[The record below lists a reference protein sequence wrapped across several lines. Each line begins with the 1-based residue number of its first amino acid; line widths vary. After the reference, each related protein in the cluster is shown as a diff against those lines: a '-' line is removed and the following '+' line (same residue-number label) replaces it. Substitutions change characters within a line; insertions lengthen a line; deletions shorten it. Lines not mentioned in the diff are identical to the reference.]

1 MITDVDEV
9 TGDVTLYP
17 KEMID
22 VVVNK
27 NGNGQHA
34 NNQGGDNSVHNI
46 MDYESSEDGDAAPT
60 GYQGYYQ
67 AKN

>member
-17 KEMID
+17 REMID

-27 NGNGQHA
+27 NGNGHQA

-46 MDYESSEDGDAAPT
+46 MDYESSEDGDAAPN
-60 GYQGYYQ
+60 GYQEGY
-67 AKN
+67 